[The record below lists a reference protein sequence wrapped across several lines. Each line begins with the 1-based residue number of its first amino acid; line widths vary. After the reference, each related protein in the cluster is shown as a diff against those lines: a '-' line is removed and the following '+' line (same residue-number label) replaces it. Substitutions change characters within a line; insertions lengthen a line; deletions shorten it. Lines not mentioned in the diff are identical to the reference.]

1 VEYNSSVGTQD
12 LVAGLWSSTA
22 AITSLTI
29 YPDASSFIQYSSTFY
44 LYGIKN
50 S

>member
-1 VEYNSSVGTQD
+1 MLAG
-12 LVAGLWSSTA
+12 GLWSSTS
-22 AITSLTI
+22 AITSITI
-29 YPDASSFIQYSSTFY
+29 SDFSSNTIIQYSTFY